1 MQNGVPNVLNYDI
14 SDLNVE
20 ISRSEVKDAVYRA
33 KLGKAVGIDEIPS
46 EILRNET
53 CIDLLY
59 SIIKYCF
66 SEGHVPREWLTSVIM
81 PIPKPKTDPL
91 DPLTYRPISLISVPC
106 KIYADILNKRF
117 STWLERNDILA
128 EEQNGFRKNRSCI
141 DHLYALTSIVKNRK
155 IRKKDTFVCFIDAK
169 KAFDNVNR
177 DMLWYKLMKIG
188 VTGPF
193 LDATKS
199 LYDTTQSA
207 VKLGNYM
214 TDLFPVRFG
223 VKQGCKM
230 SPTLFSVY
238 INDLVDEINT
248 LNDGI
253 DISDDVNIALLLY
266 ADDIYSP
273 YCAGRR

>member
-1 MQNGVPNVLNYDI
+1 MLERLKTDYNSLYNNAVEINQYDDCLLENIPAEMQNGVPNVLNYDI

-66 SEGHVPREWLTSVIM
+66 SEGHVPQEWLTSVIM

-128 EEQNGFRKNRSCI
+128 EEQNGFRKNRSCV
-141 DHLYALTSIVKNRK
+141 DHLYALTSILEFHDPFFLTSCRSYLP
-155 IRKKDTFVCFIDAK
+155 IRATSGFGFY
-169 KAFDNVNR
+169 VNNN
-177 DMLWYKLMKIG
+177 L
-188 VTGPF
+188 P
-193 LDATKS
+193 
-199 LYDTTQSA
+199 
-207 VKLGNYM
+207 
-214 TDLFPVRFG
+214 
-223 VKQGCKM
+223 
-230 SPTLFSVY
+230 
-238 INDLVDEINT
+238 
-248 LNDGI
+248 
-253 DISDDVNIALLLY
+253 
-266 ADDIYSP
+266 
-273 YCAGRR
+273 RRI